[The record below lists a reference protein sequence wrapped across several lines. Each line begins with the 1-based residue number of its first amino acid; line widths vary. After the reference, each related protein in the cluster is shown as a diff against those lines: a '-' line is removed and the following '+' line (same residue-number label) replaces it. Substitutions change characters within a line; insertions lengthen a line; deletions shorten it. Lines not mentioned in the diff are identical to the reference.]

1 MDHAIGHEMDHA
13 TGFEKDHHAT
23 GFEMG
28 HVNGYL
34 ELATKK
40 PLNES
45 RH

>member
-1 MDHAIGHEMDHA
+1 MDHA